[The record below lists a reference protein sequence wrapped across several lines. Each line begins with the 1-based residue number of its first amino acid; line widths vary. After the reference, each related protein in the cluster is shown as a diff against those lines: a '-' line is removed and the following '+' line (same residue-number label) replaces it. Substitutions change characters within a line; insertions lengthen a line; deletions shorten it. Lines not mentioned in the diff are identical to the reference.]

1 MFKASAALAAL
12 DSVSSAALGCCRPDQ
27 LPSCVLLCCGSSVC
41 AGPGPDGEEQVLY
54 MNASRDTST
63 HTNIL
68 SYEPA
73 PDGTLQAPREQYDE
87 QRQQQQ
93 QW

>member
-1 MFKASAALAAL
+1 
-12 DSVSSAALGCCRPDQ
+12 
-27 LPSCVLLCCGSSVC
+27 
-41 AGPGPDGEEQVLY
+41 

-73 PDGTLQAPREQYDE
+73 PDGTLQRPRERATE
-87 QRQQQQ
+87 QQQLHRCQEQNPCMHGLQ
-93 QW
+93 QAL